1 MKTIVF
7 MKPSMAA
14 ASMANFPVNSS
25 RPSSITALIQ
35 IPGAAVS
42 LRVMAFLL
50 RDLRVAFRTL
60 IRRPG
65 FTTVTV
71 LIFAL
76 GIGLT
81 SGVFEL
87 VRGALLTPPPYPHAE
102 RFVCVSCAKMGQ
114 RENGQCPAA
123 AWLAW
128 RNEAKSFEALAAY
141 GWTFDY
147 LVAPDGS
154 QIIQGMD
161 VTTSYFDLIGIKPLL
176 GRTFLP
182 SEIAAKPDPVIILGY
197 DLWQKSFGGDQ
208 HIIGQTV
215 HISRHDGPVT
225 IVGVMPPGL
234 RFLPAASDANEPN
247 YNVNARVDYWRP
259 ARLDERKLKELHCE
273 VVGRLRGGVKP
284 AQARAELTAIA
295 NRNARADGVSES
307 ITVSTQSLTAELNR
321 EGQRLLLPLLGAVA
335 LLFLIACS
343 NVAAL
348 LLARGLQR
356 QQEWTVRRVLG
367 AQRAQLLR
375 LTIAEPLLL
384 SLFGGALGVGV
395 ALALVKIITTIG
407 DVAIPRLDE
416 VAVGWPV
423 IASCFGL
430 AIAAAACAGFL
441 PAIRVCRLDASFGM
455 KSGGSRTG
463 TMGRAERGLLA
474 GVTVLQFTLTLA
486 LLVGAAL
493 LIRTVGNLTRVNPG
507 YDTRNILTMSVT
519 TMLDGGDYINFHV
532 RALERISAL
541 PGVTNA
547 AFTWG
552 LPLTGN
558 KWTGAVTVEGEPKP
572 DKFGDNP
579 EVGERAVTPEYF
591 EMLRIP
597 IIAGRGFRSTDN
609 WNNWNSTN
617 KTVTAPGDTP
627 FVAIINEAMA
637 KQHFGNASPL
647 GKKLHCNFWD
657 QRTAEI
663 IGVAKDVRNEAL
675 AKKADPE
682 IYFSYWQL
690 PAFTKHLIVKAATDP
705 RPLMAAVERELRAVD
720 PKVAIDHVKTL
731 DQIRDETMAP
741 QRFAMRLLLGFALVG
756 TVLALV
762 GIYGVLSLSVG
773 SRKRE
778 IAIRM
783 AVGAPRRNVLGL
795 VLFEGLKLIVV
806 GLVIGTGLAIA
817 LARVLRALLFEVG
830 PTDPLTFIGAAIL
843 FTAVALLA
851 CFIPARRATKID
863 PMTALRCE

>member
-1 MKTIVF
+1 MKAIVF

-14 ASMANFPVNSS
+14 ASMSYFPVNSR

-71 LIFAL
+71 SIFAL

-81 SGVFEL
+81 SGVLEL
-87 VRGALLTPPPYPHAE
+87 VRGVLLTPPPYPHAE
-102 RFVCVSCAKMGQ
+102 RFVCVSCAKTGQ
-114 RENGQCPAA
+114 HDNGRCPAA
-123 AWLAW
+123 GWVAW
-128 RNEAKSFEALAAY
+128 RNEAKSFEALGAY
-141 GWTFDY
+141 RWTFDY
-147 LVAPDGS
+147 LVRPDGS
-154 QIIQGMD
+154 QMIQGMD
-161 VTTSYFDLIGIKPLL
+161 VTTSYFVLIGIKPLL

-208 HIIGQTV
+208 HIIGQTF
-215 HISRHDGPVT
+215 HISRNDGPVT
-225 IVGVMPPGL
+225 IIGVMPPGL
-234 RFLPAASDANEPN
+234 RFLPAANDANEPN

-259 ARLDERKLKELHCE
+259 ARLDESKLKEEQCE

-295 NRNARADGVSES
+295 NRHAREDEVSES
-307 ITVSTQSLTAELNR
+307 ITVSTQPLTTVLNR

-356 QQEWTVRRVLG
+356 QQEWTVRRALG
-367 AQRAQLLR
+367 AQRAQLLS

-395 ALALVKIITTIG
+395 ALALVKIITTMG
-407 DVAIPRLDE
+407 GAAIPRLDA
-416 VAVGWPV
+416 VTVGWPV

-430 AIAAAACAGFL
+430 ALAAAACAGLL
-441 PAIRVCRLDASFGM
+441 PAIRVCRLDGSFGI
-455 KSGGSRTG
+455 KSGGRTG

-493 LIRTVGNLTRVNPG
+493 LIRTVGNLTKVNPG

-519 TMLDGGDYINFHV
+519 TMLDGDDYINFHV

-558 KWTGAVTVEGEPKP
+558 KWTGAVTVEGQPKP
-572 DKFGDNP
+572 DRFGDNP
-579 EVGERAVTPEYF
+579 DVAERAVTPEYF
-591 EMLRIP
+591 ETLRIP
-597 IIAGRGFRSTDN
+597 IVAGRGFRSTDN
-609 WNNWNSTN
+609 WNNWNLTN
-617 KTVTAPGDTP
+617 KSVAAPGDTP
-627 FVAIINEAMA
+627 FVAIINQAMA
-637 KQHFGNASPL
+637 KQLFGNVNPV

-657 QRTAEI
+657 RRTAEI
-663 IGVAKDVRNEAL
+663 IGVANDVRNEAL

-682 IYFSYWQL
+682 IYFSFWQI

-705 RPLMAAVERELRAVD
+705 RLLRAAVERELRALD
-720 PKVAIDHVKTL
+720 PKAAIDHVKTL
-731 DQIRDETMAP
+731 DQIRDETMAS
-741 QRFAMRLLLGFALVG
+741 QKFAMRLLLGFALVG

-762 GIYGVLSLSVG
+762 GIHSVLSLSVG
-773 SRKRE
+773 TRRRE

-783 AVGAPRRNVLGL
+783 AMGAQRDHVRRLIL
-795 VLFEGLKLIVV
+795 REGWTLTAV
-806 GLVIGTGLAIA
+806 GLIAGTGLALA
-817 LARVLRALLFEVG
+817 LGRGLRAFLFGVE
-830 PTDPLTFIGAAIL
+830 PTDPLTFAGAIIL
-843 FTAVALLA
+843 FATVSLVVC
-851 CFIPARRATKID
+851 CFPAWRGTKTD
-863 PMTALRCE
+863 PVMALRYD